1 MRRILLFIALIVPA
15 FMFGQSY
22 DALWK
27 QVEKASQN
35 DLPQTEQQVLKKII
49 SKAEKE
55 KAYGHLLPRTR
66 SEVDDKGRTTC
77 TRWCYPQHQIARMI
91 ADGSIKK
98 LVNS

>member
-1 MRRILLFIALIVPA
+1 MDKILRTEIINEVKRSMRESMEVENERWIYGDELSKQFQ
-15 FMFGQSY
+15 MFSPSW
-22 DALWK
+22 L
-27 QVEKASQN
+27 
-35 DLPQTEQQVLKKII
+35 
-49 SKAEKE
+49 

-98 LVNS
+98 LVNT